1 MTVPLPLP
9 ASVPDPTPAAS
20 VTLPLRLPYPELS
33 QLATAWAA
41 GQVFTLPL
49 PTAPSLRVTDIRI
62 SAGGTRLKA
71 SLAVQSSGLL
81 GLKATL
87 DVSGKPV
94 LDVAGQVLILADIVV
109 TTRKEGLG
117 GRLIGMLADARVT
130 AYLTRLARV
139 DLAARLAG
147 WREQAQARLPF
158 VILDGIEVTGTVT
171 RLAVTTLEVTPEALT
186 LTAVAG
192 GDLHVTVT
200 AAGLLSPEGQS
211 PGSLR

>member
-9 ASVPDPTPAAS
+9 ASMPAPAPAAS

-71 SLAVQSSGLL
+71 SLSVQSSGLL

-87 DVSGKPV
+87 DVSGRPV
-94 LDVAGQVLILADIVV
+94 LDVAGQVLTLEDTAVS
-109 TTRKEGLG
+109 TRKEGLG

-130 AYLTRLARV
+130 ASLARLARV
-139 DLAARLAG
+139 DFAARLAG
-147 WREQAQARLPF
+147 WRGQAQALLPF
-158 VILDGIEVTGTVT
+158 VVRDGIEVTGTVT
-171 RLAVTTLEVTPEALT
+171 QLAVTTLKVTPDDLT
-186 LTAVAG
+186 LTAVVG
-192 GDLHVTVT
+192 GDLQVTLT
-200 AAGLLSPEGQS
+200 AAGLLPREGLS